1 LRPYYKGC
9 LAGVVELVD
18 TLDLG
23 SSAARCGSSSLPART
38 KQKKASHFE
47 RLFLY
52 FCSVNNYDVL
62 IVGGGAAGFFAA
74 INTATQNPKLKIAI
88 LERGS
93 SVLSK
98 VKISGGGRCNV
109 THAEFIPNE
118 LVLNYPRGEKELR
131 GPFHNYM
138 TGDTMQWFEDRGVLL
153 KIEEDGRVFP
163 VSNSSQS
170 IIDCFLEEI
179 KTHQINVLLN
189 HSVQGIDYNNDEWS
203 LGTTKGVFK
212 APKLL
217 IATGSNP
224 KIWKLLESLGHQVVA
239 PVPSLF
245 TFNIKDT
252 RLKSIPGVVASDVHI
267 SVVNS
272 ALESEGPL
280 LVTHTGLS
288 APSILKLSA
297 YGALELAERN
307 YKFQIKVN
315 FIKQEFSECIER
327 LLEFK
332 SIFSKKTILKSSQF
346 DLPKRL
352 WEQLVIAS
360 NFSSDLRWAE
370 VNKQQLQELASQLT
384 KAIFTV
390 DGKSTFKEEFVTAGG
405 VELKGVNFKTFE
417 SKQFKNLFFA
427 GEVLNI
433 DAVTGGF
440 NFQNAWTS
448 AFIAS
453 QQLSK

>member
-1 LRPYYKGC
+1 
-9 LAGVVELVD
+9 
-18 TLDLG
+18 
-23 SSAARCGSSSLPART
+23 
-38 KQKKASHFE
+38 
-47 RLFLY
+47 
-52 FCSVNNYDVL
+52 VNNYDVL

-74 INTATQNPKLKIAI
+74 INTATQNPNLKIAI

-93 SVLSK
+93 NVLSK

-138 TGDTMQWFEDRGVLL
+138 TGDTMQWFEDRGVPL

-163 VSNSSQS
+163 VSNSSQT

-179 KTHQINVLLN
+179 KTHQIEVLLN
-189 HSVQGIDYNNDEWS
+189 HSVQGIKYENDTWE
-203 LGTTKGVFK
+203 LETTKGVFRT
-212 APKLL
+212 PKLL

-224 KIWKLLESLGHQVVA
+224 KIWKLLESLGHQVIA

-245 TFNIKDT
+245 TFNIKDSRIKT
-252 RLKSIPGVVASDVHI
+252 IPGVVATDVHI
-267 SVVNS
+267 SVLNS
-272 ALESEGPL
+272 NLESEGPL

-297 YGALELAERN
+297 YGALELAERQ

-315 FIKQEFSECIER
+315 FIKLDFSECLEA

-332 SIFSKKTILKSSQF
+332 TTFPKKTILKSSQL

-360 NFSSDLRWAE
+360 GIPSDLRWAE
-370 VNKQQLQELASQLT
+370 VNKQQLQEIASQLT
-384 KAIFTV
+384 EAVFNV

-417 SKQFKNLFFA
+417 SKHFKNLYFA

>member
-1 LRPYYKGC
+1 M
-9 LAGVVELVD
+9 
-18 TLDLG
+18 
-23 SSAARCGSSSLPART
+23 
-38 KQKKASHFE
+38 
-47 RLFLY
+47 
-52 FCSVNNYDVL
+52 NNYDVL

-74 INTATQNPKLKIAI
+74 INTATQNPNLKIAI

-93 SVLSK
+93 NVLSK

-109 THAEFIPNE
+109 THAEFIPEE
-118 LVLNYPRGEKELR
+118 LVVNYPRGKKELR

-138 TGDTMQWFEDRGVLL
+138 TGDTMQWFEDRGVPL

-179 KTHQINVLLN
+179 KTHQIEVLLN
-189 HSVQGIDYNNDEWS
+189 HSVQGITYDNDTWE
-203 LGTTKGVFK
+203 LETTKGVFGT
-212 APKLL
+212 PKLL

-224 KIWKLLESLGHQVVA
+224 KIWKLLESLGHQVIS

-245 TFNIKDT
+245 TFNIKDS
-252 RLKSIPGVVASDVHI
+252 RLKTIPGVVATDVRI
-267 SVVNS
+267 SVLNS
-272 ALESEGPL
+272 TLESEGPL

-297 YGALELAERN
+297 YGALELAERQ

-315 FIKQEFSECIER
+315 FIKHDFLECLER

-332 SIFSKKTILKSSQF
+332 TAFSKKTILKSSQF

-352 WEQLVIAS
+352 WEQLVVAS
-360 NFSSDLRWAE
+360 GIPSDLRWAE
-370 VNKQQLQELASQLT
+370 SNKQQLQELTSQLT
-384 KAIFTV
+384 EAVFAV

-417 SKQFKNLFFA
+417 SKHFKNLFFA

>member
-1 LRPYYKGC
+1 M
-9 LAGVVELVD
+9 
-18 TLDLG
+18 
-23 SSAARCGSSSLPART
+23 
-38 KQKKASHFE
+38 
-47 RLFLY
+47 Y
-52 FCSVNNYDVL
+52 FYSVNNYDIL

-74 INTATQNPKLKIAI
+74 INTATQNPDLKIAI
-88 LERGS
+88 LERGAN
-93 SVLSK
+93 VLSK

-109 THAEFIPNE
+109 THAEFIPDE

-138 TGDTMQWFEDRGVLL
+138 TGDTMQWFEDRGVPL
-153 KIEEDGRVFP
+153 KIEDDGRVFP
-163 VSNSSQS
+163 VSNSSQT
-170 IIDCFLEEI
+170 IIDCFLEEV
-179 KTHQINVLLN
+179 KTRHIQVLLN
-189 HSVQGIDYNNDEWS
+189 HSVQEIKHENETWELN
-203 LGTTKGVFK
+203 TTKGIFR

-224 KIWKLLESLGHQVVA
+224 KIWKLLESLGHQVIS

-245 TFNIKDT
+245 TFNIKDP
-252 RLKSIPGVVASDVHI
+252 RLKSIPGVVAADVRI

-272 ALESEGPL
+272 SLQSEGPL
-280 LVTHTGLS
+280 LVTHEGLS

-297 YGALELAERN
+297 YGALELAKRE

-315 FIKQEFSECIER
+315 FIKQEFSECLER
-327 LLEFK
+327 LLEIKTVFP
-332 SIFSKKTILKSSQF
+332 KKTILKTSQF
-346 DLPKRL
+346 ELPRSL

-360 NFSSDLRWAE
+360 EIPDDLRWAE
-370 VNKQQLQELASQLT
+370 VNKQQLQQIASQLT
-384 KAIFTV
+384 EAVFTV

-417 SKQFKNLFFA
+417 SKQYKNLFFA

-453 QQLSK
+453 QHLSK

>member
-1 LRPYYKGC
+1 M
-9 LAGVVELVD
+9 
-18 TLDLG
+18 
-23 SSAARCGSSSLPART
+23 
-38 KQKKASHFE
+38 
-47 RLFLY
+47 LY
-52 FCSVNNYDVL
+52 FYNVNNYDVL

-74 INTATQNPKLKIAI
+74 INTAIQNPKLKIAI

-93 SVLSK
+93 NVLSK

-138 TGDTMQWFEDRGVLL
+138 TGDTMQWFEDRGVPL
-153 KIEEDGRVFP
+153 KIEDDGRVFP
-163 VSNSSQS
+163 VSNSSQT

-179 KTHQINVLLN
+179 KKHQIDVLLN
-189 HSVQGIDYNNDEWS
+189 HSVQGIKYENDTWKLE
-203 LGTTKGVFK
+203 TTKEFFRT
-212 APKLL
+212 PKLL

-224 KIWKLLESLGHQVVA
+224 KIWKLLESLGHQVIA

-245 TFNIKDT
+245 TFNIIDT
-252 RLKSIPGVVASDVHI
+252 RLKTIPGVVATDVHI

-272 ALESEGPL
+272 TLESEGPL
-280 LVTHTGLS
+280 LVTHSGLS

-297 YGALELAERN
+297 YGALELAERQ

-315 FIKQEFSECIER
+315 FIKLDFSECLER
-327 LLEFK
+327 LLEIKTAFPR
-332 SIFSKKTILKSSQF
+332 KTILKSSQF
-346 DLPKRL
+346 ELPKRL
-352 WEQLVIAS
+352 WEQLVMAS
-360 NFSSDLRWAE
+360 KIPMDLRWAE
-370 VNKQQLQELASQLT
+370 VNKLQLQALASQLT
-384 KAIFTV
+384 EAVFSV

-405 VELKGVNFKTFE
+405 VELKEVNFKTFE
-417 SKQFKNLFFA
+417 SKHFKNLYFA

-448 AFIAS
+448 AFIAA
-453 QQLSK
+453 QHLSK

>member
-1 LRPYYKGC
+1 MN
-9 LAGVVELVD
+9 
-18 TLDLG
+18 T
-23 SSAARCGSSSLPART
+23 
-38 KQKKASHFE
+38 
-47 RLFLY
+47 
-52 FCSVNNYDVL
+52 YDVL

-74 INTATQNPKLKIAI
+74 INTATQNPTLKIAI
-88 LERGS
+88 LERGAN
-93 SVLSK
+93 VLTK

-109 THAEFIPNE
+109 THAEFIPQA

-131 GPFHNYM
+131 GPFHSYM
-138 TGDTMQWFEDRGVLL
+138 TGDTMAWFEARGVPL
-153 KIEEDGRVFP
+153 KIEADGRVFP

-170 IIDCFLEEI
+170 IIDCFLNEVKKYKIE
-179 KTHQINVLLN
+179 VLLN
-189 HSVQGIDYNNDEWS
+189 HSVQGISQQKDTWKLATS
-203 LGTTKGVFK
+203 KGSFT

-224 KIWKLLESLGHQVVA
+224 KIWKLLASLGLQVIP

-245 TFNIKDT
+245 TFNIKDQ
-252 RLKSIPGVVASDVHI
+252 RLKTIPGVVAEDVHI
-267 SVVNS
+267 SVEGS
-272 ALESEGPL
+272 PLESEGSL
-280 LVTHTGLS
+280 LVTHAGLS

-297 YGALELAERN
+297 YGALELAEKK

-315 FIKQEFSECIER
+315 FIKQTASACKAQ
-327 LLEFK
+327 LLEVK
-332 SIFSKKTILKSSQF
+332 TQSPKKTILKSTQF
-346 DLPKRL
+346 NLPKRL
-352 WEQLVIAS
+352 WEQLVLAAVIPA
-360 NFSSDLRWAE
+360 DMRWADVDKE
-370 VNKQQLQELASQLT
+370 RLKALAAQLT
-384 KAIFTV
+384 EAIFRV

-405 VELKGVNFKTFE
+405 LELKGINFKSFE

-448 AFIAS
+448 AFIAA

>member
-1 LRPYYKGC
+1 LRG
-9 LAGVVELVD
+9 
-18 TLDLG
+18 
-23 SSAARCGSSSLPART
+23 
-38 KQKKASHFE
+38 F
-47 RLFLY
+47 FLY
-52 FCSVNNYDVL
+52 FCGVNIFDVL
-62 IVGGGAAGFFAA
+62 NVGGDAAGFFTA
-74 INTATQNPKLKIAI
+74 INTATQNPNLKIAI
-88 LERGS
+88 LERGAN
-93 SVLSK
+93 VLSK

-109 THAEFIPNE
+109 THAEFIPDE

-138 TGDTMQWFEDRGVLL
+138 TGDTMQWFEDRSVPL
-153 KIEEDGRVFP
+153 KIEDDGRVFP
-163 VSNSSQS
+163 VSNSSQT
-170 IIDCFLEEI
+170 IIDCFLEEV
-179 KTHQINVLLN
+179 KTRHIEVLLN
-189 HSVQGIDYNNDEWS
+189 HSVQEIKHENETWELN
-203 LGTTKGVFK
+203 TTKGIFS

-224 KIWKLLESLGHQVVA
+224 KIWKLLESLGHQVIS

-245 TFNIKDT
+245 TFNIKDP
-252 RLKSIPGVVASDVHI
+252 RLKSIPGVVAADVHI

-272 ALESEGPL
+272 TLQSEGPL
-280 LVTHTGLS
+280 LVTHGGLS

-297 YGALELAERN
+297 YGALELAERE

-315 FIKQEFSECIER
+315 FIKQEFSECLER
-327 LLEFK
+327 LLEIKTAFP
-332 SIFSKKTILKSSQF
+332 KKTILKTSQF
-346 DLPKRL
+346 ELPRRL

-360 NFSSDLRWAE
+360 EIPDNLRWAE
-370 VNKQQLQELASQLT
+370 VNKQQLQKIASQLT
-384 KAIFTV
+384 EAVFTV

-453 QQLSK
+453 QHLSK

>member
-1 LRPYYKGC
+1 M
-9 LAGVVELVD
+9 
-18 TLDLG
+18 
-23 SSAARCGSSSLPART
+23 
-38 KQKKASHFE
+38 
-47 RLFLY
+47 Y
-52 FCSVNNYDVL
+52 FYSVNNYDIL

-74 INTATQNPKLKIAI
+74 INTATQNPNLKIAI
-88 LERGS
+88 LERGAN
-93 SVLSK
+93 VLSK

-109 THAEFIPNE
+109 THAEFIPDE

-138 TGDTMQWFEDRGVLL
+138 TGDTMQWFEERGVSL
-153 KIEEDGRVFP
+153 KIEDDGRVFP
-163 VSNSSQS
+163 VSNSSQTS
-170 IIDCFLEEI
+170 IDCFLEEV
-179 KTHQINVLLN
+179 KTRHIEVLLN
-189 HSVQGIDYNNDEWS
+189 HSVQEIKHQNDIWE
-203 LGTTKGVFK
+203 LNTTKGVFR

-224 KIWKLLESLGHQVVA
+224 KIWKLLESLGHQVIS

-245 TFNIKDT
+245 TFNIKDP
-252 RLKSIPGVVASDVHI
+252 RLKSIPGVVAADVQI

-272 ALESEGPL
+272 SLQSEGPL
-280 LVTHTGLS
+280 LVTHGGLS

-297 YGALELAERN
+297 YGALELAKRE

-315 FIKQEFSECIER
+315 FIKQEFSECLER
-327 LLEFK
+327 LLEIKTAFP
-332 SIFSKKTILKSSQF
+332 KKTILKTSQF
-346 DLPKRL
+346 ELPRRL

-360 NFSSDLRWAE
+360 EIPADLRWAQA
-370 VNKQQLQELASQLT
+370 NKQQLQQIASQLT
-384 KAIFTV
+384 EAVFTV

-417 SKQFKNLFFA
+417 SKQYKNLFFA

-453 QQLSK
+453 QHLSK

>member
-1 LRPYYKGC
+1 M
-9 LAGVVELVD
+9 
-18 TLDLG
+18 
-23 SSAARCGSSSLPART
+23 
-38 KQKKASHFE
+38 
-47 RLFLY
+47 
-52 FCSVNNYDVL
+52 NNYDVL

-74 INTATQNPKLKIAI
+74 INTAIQNPKLKIAI

-93 SVLSK
+93 NVLSK

-138 TGDTMQWFEDRGVLL
+138 TGDTMQWFEDRGVPL
-153 KIEEDGRVFP
+153 KIEDDGRVFP
-163 VSNSSQS
+163 VSNSSQT

-179 KTHQINVLLN
+179 KKHQIDVLLN
-189 HSVQGIDYNNDEWS
+189 HSVQGIKYENDTWKLE
-203 LGTTKGVFK
+203 TTKEFFRT
-212 APKLL
+212 PKLL

-224 KIWKLLESLGHQVVA
+224 KIWKLLESLGHQVIA

-245 TFNIKDT
+245 TFNIIDT
-252 RLKSIPGVVASDVHI
+252 RLKTIPGVVATDVHI

-272 ALESEGPL
+272 TLESEGPL
-280 LVTHTGLS
+280 LVTHSGLS

-297 YGALELAERN
+297 YGALELAERQ

-315 FIKQEFSECIER
+315 FIKLDFSECLER
-327 LLEFK
+327 LLEIKTAFPR
-332 SIFSKKTILKSSQF
+332 KTILKSSQF
-346 DLPKRL
+346 ELPKRL
-352 WEQLVIAS
+352 WEQLVMAS
-360 NFSSDLRWAE
+360 KIPMHLRWAE
-370 VNKQQLQELASQLT
+370 VNKLQLQALASQLT
-384 KAIFTV
+384 EAVFSV

-405 VELKGVNFKTFE
+405 VELKEVNFKTFE
-417 SKQFKNLFFA
+417 SKHFKNLYFA

-448 AFIAS
+448 AFIAA
-453 QQLSK
+453 QHLSK

>member
-1 LRPYYKGC
+1 M
-9 LAGVVELVD
+9 
-18 TLDLG
+18 
-23 SSAARCGSSSLPART
+23 
-38 KQKKASHFE
+38 
-47 RLFLY
+47 
-52 FCSVNNYDVL
+52 NNYDVL

-74 INTATQNPKLKIAI
+74 INTATQNPNLKIAI

-93 SVLSK
+93 QVLSK

-109 THAEFIPNE
+109 THAEFIPEE
-118 LVLNYPRGEKELR
+118 LVLNYPRGKKELR

-138 TGDTMQWFEDRGVLL
+138 TGDTMQWFEDRGVPL
-153 KIEEDGRVFP
+153 KIEDDGRVFP
-163 VSNSSQS
+163 VSNSSQT

-179 KTHQINVLLN
+179 KRHQIEVLLN
-189 HSVQGIDYNNDEWS
+189 HSLQEIKHKNDIWE
-203 LGTTKGVFK
+203 LTTTKGIFRT
-212 APKLL
+212 PKLL

-245 TFNIKDT
+245 TFNINDT
-252 RLKSIPGVVASDVHI
+252 RLRSIPGVVAKDVHV
-267 SVVNS
+267 SVENS
-272 ALESEGPL
+272 SLQSEGPL
-280 LVTHTGLS
+280 LVTHGGLS

-297 YGALELAERN
+297 YGALELAKKD

-315 FIKQEFSECIER
+315 FIKQEFTACLKH
-327 LLEFK
+327 LLEIK
-332 SIFSKKTILKSSQF
+332 TTFSKKLIIKSSQF

-352 WEQLVIAS
+352 WEQLVIAAQIP
-360 NFSSDLRWAE
+360 SDLRWAE

-384 KAIFTV
+384 KAVFTV

-417 SKQFKNLFFA
+417 SKHFKSLFFA

-453 QQLSK
+453 QHLSK

>member
-1 LRPYYKGC
+1 M
-9 LAGVVELVD
+9 
-18 TLDLG
+18 
-23 SSAARCGSSSLPART
+23 
-38 KQKKASHFE
+38 
-47 RLFLY
+47 
-52 FCSVNNYDVL
+52 NNYDIL

-74 INTATQNPKLKIAI
+74 INTATQNPNLKIAI
-88 LERGS
+88 LERGTN
-93 SVLSK
+93 VLSK

-109 THAEFIPNE
+109 THAEFIPDE

-138 TGDTMQWFEDRGVLL
+138 TGDTMQWFEERGVPL
-153 KIEEDGRVFP
+153 KIEDDGRVFP
-163 VSNSSQS
+163 VSNSSQT
-170 IIDCFLEEI
+170 IIDCFLEEV
-179 KTHQINVLLN
+179 KTRHIQVLLN
-189 HSVQGIDYNNDEWS
+189 HSVQEIKHENETWELN
-203 LGTTKGVFK
+203 TTKGIFR

-224 KIWKLLESLGHQVVA
+224 KIWKLLESLGHQVIS

-245 TFNIKDT
+245 TFNIKDP
-252 RLKSIPGVVASDVHI
+252 RLKSIPGVVAADVRI

-272 ALESEGPL
+272 SLQSEGPL
-280 LVTHTGLS
+280 LVTHEGLS

-297 YGALELAERN
+297 YGALELAKRE

-315 FIKQEFSECIER
+315 FIKQEFSECLER
-327 LLEFK
+327 LLEIKTAFP
-332 SIFSKKTILKSSQF
+332 KKTILKTSQF
-346 DLPKRL
+346 ELPRRL

-360 NFSSDLRWAE
+360 EIPDDLRWAE
-370 VNKQQLQELASQLT
+370 VNKQQLQQIASQLT
-384 KAIFTV
+384 EAVFTV

-417 SKQFKNLFFA
+417 SKQYKNLFFA

-453 QQLSK
+453 QHLSK

>member
-1 LRPYYKGC
+1 
-9 LAGVVELVD
+9 
-18 TLDLG
+18 
-23 SSAARCGSSSLPART
+23 
-38 KQKKASHFE
+38 
-47 RLFLY
+47 
-52 FCSVNNYDVL
+52 VNNYDVL

-74 INTATQNPKLKIAI
+74 INTATQNPNLKIAI

-93 SVLSK
+93 NVLSK

-109 THAEFIPNE
+109 THAEFIPDE
-118 LVLNYPRGEKELR
+118 LVLNYPRGKKELR

-138 TGDTMQWFEDRGVLL
+138 TGDTMQWFEDRDVPL

-163 VSNSSQS
+163 VSNSSQT

-179 KTHQINVLLN
+179 KTHQIEVLLN
-189 HSVQGIDYNNDEWS
+189 HSVQGIKHENNTWE
-203 LGTTKGVFK
+203 LETTKGVFRT
-212 APKLL
+212 PKLL

-224 KIWKLLESLGHQVVA
+224 KIWKLLESLGHQVIS

-252 RLKSIPGVVASDVHI
+252 RFKTIPGVVATDVHI

-272 ALESEGPL
+272 TLESEGPL
-280 LVTHTGLS
+280 LITHTGLS

-297 YGALELAERN
+297 YGALELAERE
-307 YKFQIKVN
+307 YKFQIKIN
-315 FIKQEFSECIER
+315 FIKQEFSECLER

-332 SIFSKKTILKSSQF
+332 STFAKKTILKSAQF

-360 NFSSDLRWAE
+360 GIPNDLRWAE
-370 VNKQQLQELASQLT
+370 VNKQQLQKIASQLT
-384 KAIFTV
+384 EAVFNV

-417 SKQFKNLFFA
+417 SKHFKNLYFA

>member
-1 LRPYYKGC
+1 M
-9 LAGVVELVD
+9 
-18 TLDLG
+18 
-23 SSAARCGSSSLPART
+23 
-38 KQKKASHFE
+38 
-47 RLFLY
+47 
-52 FCSVNNYDVL
+52 NNYDIL

-74 INTATQNPKLKIAI
+74 INTAEQNPKLKIAI
-88 LERGS
+88 LERGLN
-93 SVLSK
+93 VLSK

-109 THAEFIPNE
+109 THAEFIPQE

-138 TGDTMQWFEDRGVLL
+138 TGDTMEWFESRGVPL

-163 VSNSSQS
+163 VSNSSQT
-170 IIDCFLEEI
+170 IIDCFLEQVKKYKIE
-179 KTHQINVLLN
+179 VLLN
-189 HSVQGIDYNNDEWS
+189 HPVQGIRYKNETWELD
-203 LGTTKGVFK
+203 TTKGVFST
-212 APKLL
+212 PKLL

-224 KIWKLLESLGHQVVA
+224 KIWKLLASLGHEVIS

-245 TFNIKDT
+245 TFNIKDP
-252 RLKSIPGVVASDVHI
+252 RLKTIPGVVATDVRV
-267 SVVNS
+267 SVVDSN
-272 ALESEGPL
+272 LESEGPL
-280 LVTHTGLS
+280 LVTHAGLS

-297 YGALELAERN
+297 YGALELAEKK

-315 FIKQEFSECIER
+315 FIKQEFSECLER
-327 LLEFK
+327 LLEIKIAFPR
-332 SIFSKKTILKSSQF
+332 KTILKSAQF

-352 WEQLVIAS
+352 WEQLVLAS
-360 NFSSDLRWAE
+360 NIPADLRWAE
-370 VNKQQLQELASQLT
+370 VNKPQLQALASQLT
-384 KAIFTV
+384 EAVFSV

-405 VELKGVNFKTFE
+405 VELKGVNFKNFE
-417 SKQFKNLFFA
+417 SKHYKNLFFA

-448 AFIAS
+448 AFIAA